1 MRQSRS
7 IQRRWEPVPLISPD
21 ALGRLD
27 NGKMVLLVRGQWG
40 SVLEKANFYRD
51 AQYLKAV
58 DAVRPFERLVSI
70 PNVLGDQAPDEG
82 EAAEDAAIA
91 RPGRAAIGRRHWPT
105 IQAVRDL
112 AARVFLD
119 PTMFNEKFVGAME
132 QVSNQPM
139 AELAATL
146 RQSPEKFGTLKTGR
160 GVFGRRGVE
169 ETLLELRKAAIAARR
184 SLNDDRAQLV
194 AADAPPVG
202 DAEPD
207 ADMADATAVTDEA
220 PVMADGGGE
229 TPVSAQYDGPD
240 SATLESEA
248 ESSLGVVVSGVER
261 LKTTGELVSAALKA
275 RFDEEVEGLSL
286 GVAMFLDTPDDL
298 WNHIQQQRGAAG

>member
-58 DAVRPFERLVSI
+58 EAVRPFERLVST

-82 EAAEDAAIA
+82 EAAEDAASA
-91 RPGRAAIGRRHWPT
+91 RPGRAAIGRRHWPA

-112 AARVFLD
+112 AARVFVD
-119 PTMFNEKFVGAME
+119 PTTFNETFVAAME

-139 AELAATL
+139 AELAALL
-146 RQSPEKFGTLKTGR
+146 RQSPEKLGALKTGR
-160 GVFGRRGVE
+160 GVFARRGVE

-194 AADAPPVG
+194 AADA
-202 DAEPD
+202 EPD
-207 ADMADATAVTDEA
+207 VDMADATAVADEA
-220 PVMADGGGE
+220 PAMADGGGE
-229 TPVSAQYDGPD
+229 TPVAAQDDGPD

-248 ESSLGVVVSGVER
+248 ESSLGVVVSSVER
-261 LKTTGELVSAALKA
+261 LKATGELVSAAVKA
-275 RFDEEVEGLSL
+275 RFDEEVDGLSL
-286 GVAMFLDTPDDL
+286 GVAMFLDTPNDL
-298 WNHIQQQRGAAG
+298 WKHIQQQRGASLT